1 MSRVHEATVRI
12 REAAPERHSTAEIF
26 AVLLFG
32 NHLRHDPKNP
42 HWPARDRLIIASEAL
57 RPAWFATL
65 QARGLLTPED
75 HEQHR
80 SRGFKIH
87 DRHHR
92 SFASAVH
99 GAVEEA
105 KTIMAQKLPAHV
117 YLIIDGP
124 DHRKGEL
131 WEAAN
136 RASHHGLRNL
146 TCIADCD
153 IALLEDVSP
162 APHFTKRWESFGWEP
177 LEVDGHNVEELTH
190 AIELGKQTPK
200 PVAIIAYTKGSR

>member
-1 MSRVHEATVRI
+1 MHRVHEAAVKI

-32 NHLRHDPKNP
+32 NHLRYDPRNP
-42 HWPARDRLIIASEAL
+42 HWPARDRLIIASETL

-65 QARGLLTPED
+65 QARGLLTPEENE
-75 HEQHR
+75 HHR
-80 SRGFKIH
+80 SHGFKIH

-105 KTIMAQKLPAHV
+105 KLILEQQLPAQV
-117 YLIIDGP
+117 YLVIDGP

-146 TCIADCD
+146 TCLADCD
-153 IALLEDVSP
+153 VALLEDVTP
-162 APHFTKRWESFGWEP
+162 VPHFSKRWESFGWQP
-177 LEVDGHNVEELTH
+177 FEVDGHNVEELSH
-190 AIELGKQTPK
+190 ALNQGKQIEQPI
-200 PVAIIAYTKGSR
+200 AIIAYTKGHR